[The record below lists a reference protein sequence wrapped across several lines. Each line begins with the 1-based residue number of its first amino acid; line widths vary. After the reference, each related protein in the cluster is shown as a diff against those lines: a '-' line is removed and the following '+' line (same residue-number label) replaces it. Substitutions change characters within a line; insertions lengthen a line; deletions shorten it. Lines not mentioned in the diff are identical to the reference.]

1 VRVSEP
7 IFPSRGCDPV
17 SPAREKLMR
26 ETDRI
31 LAMAEDLGNR
41 GFAAEAA
48 TFALIAAQR
57 LQAIRALE
65 EIAEIA
71 KRPGGVGQIARDALR
86 VIR

>member
-1 VRVSEP
+1 MSVTERP
-7 IFPSRGCDPV
+7 T
-17 SPAREKLMR
+17 SPAYAKLMR
-26 ETDRI
+26 EAVEI
-31 LAMAEDLGNR
+31 SVMAEDLRNR